1 MRSLLSAAKNCKL
14 DPNEVKSGWKVNM
27 SWVPL
32 TQTSTVFGD
41 HLGKQINMGIIVY
54 LKTWVKD
61 YL

>member
-1 MRSLLSAAKNCKL
+1 
-14 DPNEVKSGWKVNM
+14 M

-32 TQTSTVFGD
+32 TQTSTVLGD